1 MWRYERPAL
10 ACCLTLLVLG
20 GAGVAVGL
28 CASLAIALPA
38 LNRQSASIPTPAQ
51 ADSPAPTQ
59 RAGPPPTSV
68 VVPLADT
75 VVLEEDFSDPASG
88 WFENADEFTTHAYDD
103 GAYRIVVHQVNYDA
117 WAYAGLDLSDA
128 RVSVQAMPI
137 AGPPDLAFGLI
148 CRLQDDRNYYAGY
161 VTADGWAALF
171 RKEEDDFVSLLPGD
185 WVETDA
191 VLPAGSND
199 LTLECLGDRLRLL
212 VNGVPVA
219 EATDA
224 TFPRGDVGLLAATFD
239 GAGAD
244 IRFDNFVVSEP

>member
-10 ACCLTLLVLG
+10 AGCLTLLVLG
-20 GAGVAVGL
+20 GAGLAVGL

-38 LNRQSASIPTPAQ
+38 LNGQQASV
-51 ADSPAPTQ
+51 
-59 RAGPPPTSV
+59 PTSV
-68 VVPLADT
+68 VVPLAGT

-103 GAYRIVVHQVNYDA
+103 GAYRIVVHQMNYDA
-117 WAYAGLDLSDA
+117 WAYAGLDLSEV
-128 RVSVQAMPI
+128 RVSVQAVPI

-148 CRLQDDRNYYAGY
+148 CRLQDDHNYYAGY

-191 VLPAGSND
+191 VLPSGNND
-199 LTLECLGDRLRLL
+199 LTSRVPGRPASAGGERRAGGPGHGRDISQRRCRPVGGDLRR
-212 VNGVPVA
+212 
-219 EATDA
+219 
-224 TFPRGDVGLLAATFD
+224 PRRRRPL
-239 GAGAD
+239 
-244 IRFDNFVVSEP
+244 

>member
-10 ACCLTLLVLG
+10 ACYLTLLVLG

-38 LNRQSASIPTPAQ
+38 LNGQQASV
-51 ADSPAPTQ
+51 
-59 RAGPPPTSV
+59 PTSV
-68 VVPLADT
+68 VVPLAGT

-103 GAYRIVVHQVNYDA
+103 GAYRIVIHQVNYDA
-117 WAYAGLDLSDA
+117 WSYAGLDLSDS
-128 RVSVQAMPI
+128 RVSVQALPI

-148 CRLQDDRNYYAGY
+148 CRVQDDHNYYAGY

-199 LTLECLGDRLRLL
+199 LILECLGDRLQLML
-212 VNGVPVA
+212 NGVPVA
-219 EATDA
+219 QATDA
-224 TFPRGDVGLLAATFD
+224 TFPSGDVGLLAATFD
-239 GAGAD
+239 GPGAD
-244 IRFDNFVVSEP
+244 VRFDNFVVSEP